1 MTVLLEV
8 KNLSKSYQQKSYW
21 FKKQSTT
28 VLEPISFT
36 IEAHKTLAIMGEDG
50 AGKSTLAKILVG
62 AEPASSG
69 DIYLNGQALQK
80 GSYKQ
85 RCQHIRM
92 IFQDSGTTLNPSLTI
107 LQLLDEPLKLN
118 TSFNE
123 KKRKAL
129 IRATL
134 QKVGLLGDHMNFYPH
149 MFSGGQKQR
158 ISLARAIIL
167 QPQVIILDEALAAL
181 DPSLRS
187 QMINL
192 LLDLQEQMGL
202 AYILISHSLGIIR
215 HFSDDIMVLSEGK
228 VVEAGKTLEV
238 MNKPQH
244 KVTQKLLMNQKF
256 QLKPKKQ
263 IQRRS

>member
-1 MTVLLEV
+1 MSKLLEV
-8 KNLSKSYQQKSYW
+8 KDLSKSYRDKNYW
-21 FKKQSTT
+21 WNKKTET
-28 VLEPISFT
+28 ILAPISFSV
-36 IEAHKTLAIMGEDG
+36 EAHQTLAIIGDTG
-50 AGKSTLAKILVG
+50 SGKSTLAKLLVG
-62 AEPASSG
+62 AETASSG
-69 DIYLNGQALQK
+69 TIFLNDKALE
-80 GSYKQ
+80 SDSNKQ

-123 KKRKAL
+123 NKRKEL
-129 IRATL
+129 IRTTL

-167 QPQVIILDEALAAL
+167 QPQVIILDEALASL

-192 LLDLQEQMGL
+192 LLDLQQQMGL
-202 AYILISHSLGIIR
+202 AYILISHNLGIIR
-215 HFSDDIMVLSEGK
+215 HFSDNILVLSKGE
-228 VVEAGKTLEV
+228 VVEAGKTRDV

-244 KVTQKLLMNQKF
+244 KVTQKLLMSQSF
-256 QLKPKKQ
+256 QLKPKKK
-263 IQRRS
+263 

>member
-1 MTVLLEV
+1 MAELLKV
-8 KNLSKSYQQKSYW
+8 KALSKSYQQRDFWLRKSIIP
-21 FKKQSTT
+21 
-28 VLEPISFT
+28 VLEPISFS
-36 IEAHKTLAIMGEDG
+36 IKAHKTLAIIGETG
-50 AGKSTLAKILVG
+50 SGKSTLARVLVG
-62 AEPASSG
+62 AEQASSG
-69 DIYLNGQALQK
+69 QIFLNGQLLQD

-118 TSFNE
+118 TPFSE
-123 KKRKAL
+123 KKRTEL
-129 IRATL
+129 IRTTL

-192 LLDLQEQMGL
+192 LLDLQQQMGL
-202 AYILISHSLGIIR
+202 AYILISHNLGIIR
-215 HFSDDIMVLSEGK
+215 HFSDDILVLSQGR
-228 VVEAGKTLEV
+228 VVETGKTLEV
-238 MNKPQH
+238 MKNPQH
-244 KVTQKLLMNQKF
+244 KVTQKLLMNQNF
-256 QLKPKKQ
+256 QLKPVKKQ
-263 IQRRS
+263 

>member
-1 MTVLLEV
+1 MTELLKVEE
-8 KNLSKSYQQKSYW
+8 LSKSYQQKGFW
-21 FKKQSTT
+21 FKKKVTIA
-28 VLEPISFT
+28 LEPISFS
-36 IEAHKTLAIMGEDG
+36 IEAHKTLAIIGETG
-50 AGKSTLAKILVG
+50 SGKSTLAKLLVG
-62 AEPASSG
+62 AEPASG
-69 DIYLNGQALQK
+69 GHIYLNGKKLHDS
-80 GSYKQ
+80 SYKE

-118 TSFNE
+118 TTFNE
-123 KKRKAL
+123 KKRQEL
-129 IRATL
+129 IRVTL
-134 QKVGLLGDHMNFYPH
+134 QQVGLLGDHMNFYPH

-192 LLDLQEQMGL
+192 LLDLQQQMGL
-202 AYILISHSLGIIR
+202 AYILISHNLGIIR
-215 HFSDDIMVLSEGK
+215 HFSDDVMVLSHGK
-228 VVEAGKTLEV
+228 VVESGNTMEV

-244 KVTQKLLMNQKF
+244 KVTQKLLMNQNF
-256 QLKPKKQ
+256 QL
-263 IQRRS
+263 RSRKVK

>member
-1 MTVLLEV
+1 MTSLLQV
-8 KNLSKSYQQKSYW
+8 SNLSKTFKLSRNWFSRKTFTALDPITFEVKSH
-21 FKKQSTT
+21 Q
-28 VLEPISFT
+28 
-36 IEAHKTLAIMGEDG
+36 TLAIVGETG
-50 AGKSTLAKILVG
+50 SGKSTLAKLLVG

-69 DIYLNGQALQK
+69 SVSLNGRELK
-80 GSYKQ
+80 STSYKQ

-118 TSFNE
+118 TRFDE
-123 KKRKAL
+123 TKRKEL
-129 IRATL
+129 IRTTL

-167 QPQVIILDEALAAL
+167 QPQVIILDEALASL

-192 LLDLQEQMGL
+192 LLDLQQQMGL
-202 AYILISHSLGIIR
+202 AYILISHNLGIIR
-215 HFSDDIMVLSEGK
+215 HFSDNIMVLSQGE
-228 VVEAGKTLEV
+228 VVETGKTRDV
-238 MNKPQH
+238 MSNPQH
-244 KVTQKLLMNQKF
+244 KVTQKLLMNQSF
-256 QLKPKKQ
+256 QLKTKK
-263 IQRRS
+263 RLS

>member
-1 MTVLLEV
+1 MTELLKVEE
-8 KNLSKSYQQKSYW
+8 LSKCYQQKDFW
-21 FKKQSTT
+21 FKKKVTT
-28 VLEPISFT
+28 ALEPISFS
-36 IEAHKTLAIMGEDG
+36 IEAHQTLAIIGDTG
-50 AGKSTLAKILVG
+50 AGKSTLAKLLVG

-69 DIYLNGQALQK
+69 SIYLNGHKLRDS
-80 GSYKQ
+80 SYKQ
-85 RCQHIRM
+85 RCQYIRM

-118 TSFNE
+118 TSYNE
-123 KKRKAL
+123 KKRQEL
-129 IRATL
+129 IRTTL
-134 QKVGLLGDHMNFYPH
+134 QQVGLLGDHMNFYPH

-192 LLDLQEQMGL
+192 LLDLQQQMGL
-202 AYILISHSLGIIR
+202 AYILISHNFGIIR
-215 HFSDDIMVLSEGK
+215 HFSDKVMVLSKGS
-228 VVEAGKTLEV
+228 VVESGKTLEV

-244 KVTQKLLMNQKF
+244 KVTQKLLMHQNL
-256 QLKPKKQ
+256 QLRHKK
-263 IQRRS
+263 R